1 MEISNFLRTVP
12 LFTKLEDAE
21 LQRFAELT
29 REKSYPKGSVILFED
44 DPGDSLFIVRDTVS
58 RLAPIMCAI
67 VWCVSGFSILSPLSS
82 DAKSS
87 SRRAIRPGTSS
98 NASP

>member
-44 DPGDSLFIVRDTVS
+44 DPGDSLFIVRDGRIQVS
-58 RLAPIMCAI
+58 RE
-67 VWCVSGFSILSPLSS
+67 PLPEMP
-82 DAKSS
+82 AELKALFQE
-87 SRRAIRPGTSS
+87 RK
-98 NASP
+98 